1 MLNASVGFQRV
12 LGRLRRP
19 KHHRLAST
27 RTPGSPRP
35 AVGHALRRGLHSV
48 VAASR
53 LVPQRHPRTTV
64 SRPAEPRRR
73 SYVARLGPDR
83 AVAAAVVAVLLGA
96 SVLSFSA
103 GRPVAATG
111 GPTGDGSA
119 PRIAVGGDVQD
130 QDRGSV
136 DGTGDVQFAQP
147 EMTEAPLGDFAAIDI
162 GADQVRA
169 RGPGRGRRTVHRRR
183 DAGQADRGRHDRP
196 RRQRPAEDLHGQGRR
211 HPRRRSPRSS
221 TSRR

>member
-1 MLNASVGFQRV
+1 METVLLNASVGFQRV
-12 LGRLRRP
+12 LGRLPRP

-35 AVGHALRRGLHSV
+35 AVGHAVRRGLHSV
-48 VAASR
+48 VTASR

-64 SRPAEPRRR
+64 SRPVEPRRR
-73 SYVARLGPDR
+73 SYVSRLGPDR

-111 GPTGDGSA
+111 GPSGDGSA
-119 PRIAVGGDVQD
+119 PRIAVGGGVQD

-136 DGTGDVQFAQP
+136 KTKVGSRDELTTKRMGVP
-147 EMTEAPLGDFAAIDI
+147 NS
-162 GADQVRA
+162 A
-169 RGPGRGRRTVHRRR
+169 RTMV
-183 DAGQADRGRHDRP
+183 
-196 RRQRPAEDLHGQGRR
+196 
-211 HPRRRSPRSS
+211 
-221 TSRR
+221 